1 MDYKSMKKS
10 DPVNAS
16 FFCRVIF
23 SAQYDFKLERFLI
36 CIQLEKRNNTSY
48 NRRCCFYQ

>member
-1 MDYKSMKKS
+1 MDYKSMKKL

-23 SAQYDFKLERFLI
+23 SDQYDFKLERFLI
-36 CIQLEKRNNTSY
+36 CFQLEMRIYTSE
-48 NRRCCFYQ
+48 NRKCRFY